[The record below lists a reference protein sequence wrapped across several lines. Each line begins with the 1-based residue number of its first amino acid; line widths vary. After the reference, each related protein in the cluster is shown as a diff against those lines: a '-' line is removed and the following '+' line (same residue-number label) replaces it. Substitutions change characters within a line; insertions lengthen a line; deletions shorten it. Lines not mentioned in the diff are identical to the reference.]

1 MTDVLLG
8 STLASSAAT
17 RRWRQLRIKTAPIN
31 SRQPLHSTRRR
42 RTLVV
47 HIIIIAHWR
56 RFIIQ
61 SQSGPLFPSP
71 PPPGMLLLVFFLYFI
86 FLIFRYEPTLPPPEV
101 FHSLAHSIVRLF
113 RAFFFILLPN
123 FFFECLD
130 GKMERRAPLSD
141 VPSIYGRRVCL
152 FFRFRPQ
159 FFFSFFLGGRRKT
172 TEIAPKKSFFSF
184 YLLIFEKKGE
194 R

>member
-123 FFFECLD
+123 FFRMF
-130 GKMERRAPLSD
+130 GRKNGATRAVKRRPVDLWASR
-141 VPSIYGRRVCL
+141 VPFFQVSPPIFFLL
-152 FFRFRPQ
+152 FFGWTSKNDRNRPQ
-159 FFFSFFLGGRRKT
+159 KKFFF
-172 TEIAPKKSFFSF
+172 
-184 YLLIFEKKGE
+184 LLFTYF
-194 R
+194 